1 MQHVWGLFL
10 DQFPYILNS
19 TFLGKISGAI
29 LCMCLNSFSQ
39 NLLIW
44 KFSSIAFCVD
54 VMTQNPVC
62 FMYHMNQDWP
72 LNYYRLIF
80 STKWYLSMS
89 FSMAVDKNGHI
100 YYPVD
105 LTVYKEYLQGES
117 IFKWINRKYIKP
129 KPQPF
134 TLMSSNP
141 IAEKRDKKFHPGES
155 SFLSLPKEK
164 FLSKYDYPSIKQTK
178 SSFLLV

>member
-44 KFSSIAFCVD
+44 KFSTIAFCVD
-54 VMTQNPVC
+54 VMTQDPVC

-72 LNYYRLIF
+72 LYYYWLIF
-80 STKWYLSMS
+80 STEWYLSMS

-100 YYPVD
+100 YYPGD
-105 LTVYKEYLQGES
+105 LTVYKEYVQGES

-129 KPQPF
+129 KPQPNF
-134 TLMSSNP
+134 CLN
-141 IAEKRDKKFHPGES
+141 E
-155 SFLSLPKEK
+155 
-164 FLSKYDYPSIKQTK
+164 
-178 SSFLLV
+178 